1 MTEGTVSKIM
11 VTDVVALDRN
21 ASLGSA
27 KDIIDQR
34 RLRHFPVVENGNVVG
49 VVSQRDLFRASLA
62 SMLGYEERTKKAFL
76 DNLSI
81 KGIMSDPPITVTGD
95 TGISE
100 AARLMVE
107 KKVGCLPV
115 VDGKRLI
122 GLVTETDFLKV
133 LGGGLK

>member
-1 MTEGTVSKIM
+1 MTEGNVSKIM

-21 ASLGSA
+21 ASLGIA
-27 KDIIDQR
+27 KDIMDQR

-49 VVSQRDLFRASLA
+49 VVSQRDLLRASLA

-81 KGIMSDPPITVTGD
+81 KGIMSDSPITVTAD
-95 TGISE
+95 TRISE

-133 LGGGLK
+133 LAGGWK

>member
-1 MTEGTVSKIM
+1 MTEGTISKIM
-11 VTDVVALDRN
+11 ATDVVALNRN
-21 ASLGSA
+21 ASLGIA
-27 KDIIDQR
+27 KDIMDER

-81 KGIMSDPPITVTGD
+81 KGIMSDPPITVTAD

>member
-11 VTDVVALDRN
+11 ITDVVALDRN

-27 KDIIDQR
+27 KNIMDRR

-81 KGIMSDPPITVTGD
+81 KGIMSDPPITVTAD

-122 GLVTETDFLKV
+122 GLVTDTDFLKV
-133 LGGGLK
+133 LAEA

>member
-11 VTDVVALDRN
+11 ATDVVALDRN

-27 KDIIDQR
+27 KDIMDQR
-34 RLRHFPVVENGNVVG
+34 RLRHFPVLENGNVVG

-122 GLVTETDFLKV
+122 GLVTDTDFLKV
-133 LGGGLK
+133 LAGGLK

>member
-1 MTEGTVSKIM
+1 MTEGNVSKIM

-21 ASLGSA
+21 ASLGIA
-27 KDIIDQR
+27 KDIMDQR

-81 KGIMSDPPITVTGD
+81 KGIMSDSPITVTAD
-95 TGISE
+95 TRISE

-133 LGGGLK
+133 LAGGWK

>member
-27 KDIIDQR
+27 KDIMDQR

-81 KGIMSDPPITVTGD
+81 KGIMSDPPITVTAD
-95 TGISE
+95 TGVSE

-115 VDGKRLI
+115 VDGNRLI
-122 GLVTETDFLKV
+122 GLVTDTDFLKV

>member
-11 VTDVVALDRN
+11 ITDVVALDRN

-27 KDIIDQR
+27 KDIMDQR

-62 SMLGYEERTKKAFL
+62 SMLGYNERTEKAFL

-81 KGIMSDPPITVTGD
+81 KGIMSDPPITVTAD
-95 TGISE
+95 TRISE

-122 GLVTETDFLKV
+122 GLVTKTDFLKV
-133 LGGGLK
+133 LAEGLK

>member
-11 VTDVVALDRN
+11 ATDVFALDRN
-21 ASLGSA
+21 ASLGIA
-27 KDIIDQR
+27 KEIMDQR
-34 RLRHFPVVENGNVVG
+34 RLRHFPVVEHGNVVG

-62 SMLGYEERTKKAFL
+62 PMLGYEERTKKAFL

-81 KGIMSDPPITVTGD
+81 KGIMSDPPITVTAD

-133 LGGGLK
+133 LAGGLK

>member
-11 VTDVVALDRN
+11 ATDVVALDRN

-27 KDIIDQR
+27 KNIMDRR

-49 VVSQRDLFRASLA
+49 VVSQRDVFRASLA
-62 SMLGYEERTKKAFL
+62 SMLGYNERTEKAFL

-81 KGIMSDPPITVTGD
+81 KGIMSDPPITVTAD

-115 VDGKRLI
+115 VDGNRLI
-122 GLVTETDFLKV
+122 GLVTDTDFLKV

>member
-1 MTEGTVSKIM
+1 MKEGTVSKIM

-21 ASLGSA
+21 ASLGIA
-27 KDIIDQR
+27 KDIMDQR
-34 RLRHFPVVENGNVVG
+34 RLRHFPVVEHGNVVG

-81 KGIMSDPPITVTGD
+81 KGIMSDPPITVTAD

-100 AARLMVE
+100 AACLMVE
-107 KKVGCLPV
+107 KRVGCLPV
-115 VDGKRLI
+115 VDGKRLV

-133 LGGGLK
+133 LAER

>member
-27 KDIIDQR
+27 KDIMDHR
-34 RLRHFPVVENGNVVG
+34 RLRHFPVVEDGNVVG

-62 SMLGYEERTKKAFL
+62 SMLGYEERTEKAFL

-81 KGIMSDPPITVTGD
+81 KGIMSDPPIIVTAD

-100 AARLMVE
+100 AGRLMVE

>member
-1 MTEGTVSKIM
+1 MTEGTVRKIM

-27 KDIIDQR
+27 KDIMDRR

-49 VVSQRDLFRASLA
+49 VVSQRDVFRASLA
-62 SMLGYEERTKKAFL
+62 SMLGYKERTEKAFL

-81 KGIMSDPPITVTGD
+81 KGIMSDPPITVTAD

-115 VDGKRLI
+115 VDGNRLI
-122 GLVTETDFLKV
+122 GLVTDTDFLKV
-133 LGGGLK
+133 LGEGLK

>member
-11 VTDVVALDRN
+11 ATDVVALDRN
-21 ASLGSA
+21 ASLGIA
-27 KDIIDQR
+27 KDIMDQR
-34 RLRHFPVVENGNVVG
+34 RLRHFPVMENGKVVG
-49 VVSQRDLFRASLA
+49 VLSQRDLFRASLA

-81 KGIMSDPPITVTGD
+81 KGIMSDPPITVTAD

-100 AARLMVE
+100 AARLMME

-122 GLVTETDFLKV
+122 GLVTETDFLRV
-133 LGGGLK
+133 LAER

>member
-11 VTDVVALDRN
+11 ASDVVALDRN

-27 KDIIDQR
+27 KDIMDHR

-81 KGIMSDPPITVTGD
+81 KGIMSDPPITVTAD
-95 TGISE
+95 TRISE

-115 VDGKRLI
+115 VDGNRLI
-122 GLVTETDFLKV
+122 GLVTDTDFLKV

>member
-11 VTDVVALDRN
+11 ATDVVALDRN

-27 KDIIDQR
+27 KDIMDQR

-81 KGIMSDPPITVTGD
+81 KGIMSDPPITVTAD

-115 VDGKRLI
+115 VDGNRLI
-122 GLVTETDFLKV
+122 GLVTDTDFLKV

>member
-11 VTDVVALDRN
+11 ATDVVALDRN

-27 KDIIDQR
+27 KNIMDRR

-49 VVSQRDLFRASLA
+49 VVSQRDVFRASLA
-62 SMLGYEERTKKAFL
+62 SMLGYNERTEKAFL

-81 KGIMSDPPITVTGD
+81 KGIMSDPPITVTAD
-95 TGISE
+95 TRISE

-115 VDGKRLI
+115 VDGNRLI
-122 GLVTETDFLKV
+122 GLVTDTDFLKV
-133 LGGGLK
+133 LGEGSK

>member
-11 VTDVVALDRN
+11 ATDVVALDRN

-27 KDIIDQR
+27 KDIMDQR

-81 KGIMSDPPITVTGD
+81 KGIMSDPPITVTAD

>member
-11 VTDVVALDRN
+11 ATDVVALDRN

-27 KDIIDQR
+27 KDIMDRR

-49 VVSQRDLFRASLA
+49 VVSQRDVFRASLA
-62 SMLGYEERTKKAFL
+62 SMLGHNERTEKAFL

-81 KGIMSDPPITVTGD
+81 KGIMSDPPITVTAD
-95 TGISE
+95 TRISE

-115 VDGKRLI
+115 VDGNRLI
-122 GLVTETDFLKV
+122 GLVTDTDFLKV

>member
-1 MTEGTVSKIM
+1 MTERTVSKIM
-11 VTDVVALDRN
+11 ATDVVALDRN

-27 KDIIDQR
+27 KDIMDQR

-81 KGIMSDPPITVTGD
+81 KGIMSDPPITVTAD

-100 AARLMVE
+100 AACLMVE

-133 LGGGLK
+133 LAGGLK

>member
-11 VTDVVALDRN
+11 ATDVVALDRN

-27 KDIIDQR
+27 KNIMDRR

-49 VVSQRDLFRASLA
+49 VVSQRDVFRASLA
-62 SMLGYEERTKKAFL
+62 SMLGYNERTEKAFL

-81 KGIMSDPPITVTGD
+81 KGIMSDPPITVTAD

-115 VDGKRLI
+115 VDGNRLI
-122 GLVTETDFLKV
+122 GLVTDTDFLKV
-133 LGGGLK
+133 LGEGSK

>member
-11 VTDVVALDRN
+11 ATDVVALERN
-21 ASLGSA
+21 ASLGIA
-27 KDIIDQR
+27 KEIMDQR
-34 RLRHFPVVENGNVVG
+34 RLRHFPVVEQGNVVG

-62 SMLGYEERTKKAFL
+62 SMLGYEERTKKVFL

-81 KGIMSDPPITVTGD
+81 KGIMSDPPITVTAD

-122 GLVTETDFLKV
+122 GLITETDFLKV
-133 LGGGLK
+133 LGER

>member
-11 VTDVVALDRN
+11 ATDVVALDRN

-27 KDIIDQR
+27 RDIMDQR

-62 SMLGYEERTKKAFL
+62 STLGYEERTKKAFL

-81 KGIMSDPPITVTGD
+81 KGIMSDPPITVTAD
-95 TGISE
+95 TRISE

-115 VDGKRLI
+115 VDGKRLV

-133 LGGGLK
+133 LGEGLK

>member
-11 VTDVVALDRN
+11 ATDVVALDRN
-21 ASLGSA
+21 ASLGIA
-27 KDIIDQR
+27 KEIMDQR
-34 RLRHFPVVENGNVVG
+34 RLRHFPVVEQGNVVG

-62 SMLGYEERTKKAFL
+62 SMLGYEERTKKVFL

-81 KGIMSDPPITVTGD
+81 KGIMSDPPITVTAD

-122 GLVTETDFLKV
+122 GLITETDFLKV
-133 LGGGLK
+133 LGER

>member
-11 VTDVVALDRN
+11 ATDVVALDRN

-27 KDIIDQR
+27 KDIMDRR

-49 VVSQRDLFRASLA
+49 VVSQRDVFRASLA
-62 SMLGYEERTKKAFL
+62 SMLGYNERTEKAFL

-81 KGIMSDPPITVTGD
+81 KGIMSDPPITVTAD

-115 VDGKRLI
+115 VDGNRLI
-122 GLVTETDFLKV
+122 GLVTDTDFLKV

>member
-11 VTDVVALDRN
+11 ATDVVALDRN

-27 KDIIDQR
+27 KNIMDRR

-49 VVSQRDLFRASLA
+49 VVSQRDVFRASLA
-62 SMLGYEERTKKAFL
+62 SMLGYNERTEKAFL

-81 KGIMSDPPITVTGD
+81 KGIMSDPPITVTAD

-122 GLVTETDFLKV
+122 GLVTDTDFLKV
-133 LGGGLK
+133 LAGGLK

>member
-11 VTDVVALDRN
+11 VTNVVALNRN

-27 KDIIDQR
+27 KDIMDQR

-49 VVSQRDLFRASLA
+49 VVSQRDVFRASLA
-62 SMLGYEERTKKAFL
+62 SMLGYNERTEKAFL

-81 KGIMSDPPITVTGD
+81 KGIMSDPPITVTAD
-95 TGISE
+95 TRISE

-115 VDGKRLI
+115 VDGNRLI
-122 GLVTETDFLKV
+122 GLVTDTDFLKV

>member
-1 MTEGTVSKIM
+1 MTEGNVSKIM
-11 VTDVVALDRN
+11 ATDVVALDRN
-21 ASLGSA
+21 ASLGIA
-27 KDIIDQR
+27 KDIMDQR
-34 RLRHFPVVENGNVVG
+34 RLRHFPVVEHGNVVG

-81 KGIMSDPPITVTGD
+81 KGIMSDPAIRVTAD

-100 AARLMVE
+100 AACLMVE
-107 KKVGCLPV
+107 KRVGCLPV
-115 VDGKRLI
+115 VDGKRLV

-133 LGGGLK
+133 LAER

>member
-1 MTEGTVSKIM
+1 MTKGTVSKIM
-11 VTDVVALDRN
+11 ATDVVALDRN

-27 KDIIDQR
+27 KDIMDQR

-81 KGIMSDPPITVTGD
+81 KGIMSDPPITVTAN

-115 VDGKRLI
+115 VDGKRLV

-133 LGGGLK
+133 LAGGVE

>member
-11 VTDVVALDRN
+11 ATDVVALDRN

-27 KDIIDQR
+27 KDIMDRR

-81 KGIMSDPPITVTGD
+81 KGIMSDPPITVTAD

-115 VDGKRLI
+115 VDGNRLI
-122 GLVTETDFLKV
+122 GLVTDTDFLKV

>member
-11 VTDVVALDRN
+11 ATDVFALDRN
-21 ASLGSA
+21 ASLGIA
-27 KDIIDQR
+27 KEIMDQR
-34 RLRHFPVVENGNVVG
+34 RLRHFPVVEQGNVVG

-81 KGIMSDPPITVTGD
+81 KGIMSDPPITVTAD

-115 VDGKRLI
+115 VDGKRLV
-122 GLVTETDFLKV
+122 GLVTETDFLKL
-133 LGGGLK
+133 LGER

>member
-11 VTDVVALDRN
+11 ATDVVALDRN

-27 KDIIDQR
+27 KDIMDQR

-81 KGIMSDPPITVTGD
+81 KGIMSDPPITVTAD
-95 TGISE
+95 TGISA

-115 VDGKRLI
+115 VDGNRLI
-122 GLVTETDFLKV
+122 GLVTDTDFLKV
-133 LGGGLK
+133 LGEGLK

>member
-11 VTDVVALDRN
+11 ATDVVALDRN

-27 KDIIDQR
+27 KNIMDRR

-49 VVSQRDLFRASLA
+49 VVSQRDVFRASLA
-62 SMLGYEERTKKAFL
+62 SMLGYNERTEKAFL

-81 KGIMSDPPITVTGD
+81 KGIMSDPPITVTAD
-95 TGISE
+95 TRISE

-115 VDGKRLI
+115 VDGNRLI
-122 GLVTETDFLKV
+122 GLVTDTDFLKV

>member
-11 VTDVVALDRN
+11 ATDVVALDRN

-27 KDIIDQR
+27 KDIMDQR

-81 KGIMSDPPITVTGD
+81 KGIMSDPPITVTAD

-122 GLVTETDFLKV
+122 GLVTKTYFLKV
-133 LGGGLK
+133 LAEGLK

>member
-11 VTDVVALDRN
+11 ATDVVALDRN

-27 KDIIDQR
+27 KNIMDQR
-34 RLRHFPVVENGNVVG
+34 RLRHFPVVEQCNVVG

-81 KGIMSDPPITVTGD
+81 KGIMSDPPITVTAD
-95 TGISE
+95 TRISE
-100 AARLMVE
+100 AACLMVE

-115 VDGKRLI
+115 VDGKRLV
-122 GLVTETDFLKV
+122 GLVTETDFLKL
-133 LGGGLK
+133 LGEG

>member
-11 VTDVVALDRN
+11 ATDVFALDRN
-21 ASLGSA
+21 ASLGIA
-27 KDIIDQR
+27 KEIMDQR
-34 RLRHFPVVENGNVVG
+34 RLRHFPVVEHGNVVG

-81 KGIMSDPPITVTGD
+81 KGIMSDPPITVTAD

-133 LGGGLK
+133 LAER